1 MEKKG
6 VKNSYPSSSDA
17 SKGRPEKR
25 VEGFD
30 MEVHPCVCSCRAIK
44 TFVESRGVI

>member
-1 MEKKG
+1 TA
-6 VKNSYPSSSDA
+6 STDA

-30 MEVHPCVCSCRAIK
+30 LEGYPCVCGCRGTK
-44 TFVESRGVI
+44 TFVESRGTI